1 MNGPK
6 PIINMI
12 GGMIYPPNV
21 VIHCPVTDLDC
32 VIA

>member
-1 MNGPK
+1 MVQK

-12 GGMIYPPNV
+12 GGMTYPPNV